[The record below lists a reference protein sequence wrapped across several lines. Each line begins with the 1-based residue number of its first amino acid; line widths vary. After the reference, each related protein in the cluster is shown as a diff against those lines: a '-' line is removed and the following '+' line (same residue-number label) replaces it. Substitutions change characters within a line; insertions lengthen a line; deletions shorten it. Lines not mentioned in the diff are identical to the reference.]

1 MALETGEFQ
10 RVADMVA
17 ERASELLCTPVLV
30 TNEQQVIVA
39 SSDPGRLGHTFQ
51 ADDAIASERC
61 TRLSLHLGGHDG
73 EVVVTDP
80 GESEAISPRLTQALI
95 DLVVNQVA
103 VVDRLPDKY
112 QLKDKLIYDLLLDVG
127 DPAALLRE
135 AKVLAMDLAT
145 PRAVILI
152 DAADFILR
160 PGLVVRDEPDSG
172 ATRRRAQLVIGS
184 IASFFQLP
192 DDSICA
198 YLGDGEIGVLKASNS
213 SSLDPWVEI
222 SDGVGQPTAS
232 WSNLTA
238 LKRAADALLIRLRS
252 DTRATVNV
260 SIGRYHPGVRGL
272 AASYRDARAALSLGR
287 RLQDQDR
294 VYCLDSL
301 GIAAFVGVADEQTK
315 LDLAA
320 HLLSPLDHEP
330 ELIRTLD
337 VFFAEDCCPSTTAGN
352 LGIHRNTLN
361 YRLDKVRSLTGLDP
375 RRFDQAVQ
383 IRLALLLRSLR

>member
-1 MALETGEFQ
+1 MTLEASEFQ
-10 RVADMVA
+10 RIAARVA

-30 TNEQQVIVA
+30 TNEQQVVVA
-39 SSDPGRLGHTFQ
+39 SSDPARLGHAFA
-51 ADDAIASERC
+51 ADDAITCEPC
-61 TRLSLHLGGHDG
+61 TRLSLHLDGHDG
-73 EVVVTDP
+73 EVVVTEP
-80 GESEAISPRLTQALI
+80 GEHEATSPRLTQALI
-95 DLVVNQVA
+95 DLVVNQVT

-112 QLKDKLIYDLLLDVG
+112 QLKDKLIYDLLHGVG

-135 AKVLAMDLAT
+135 AKVLAMDLTT

-152 DAADFILR
+152 DAAEFILR
-160 PGLVVRDEPDSG
+160 PGPVVRDEPDSG
-172 ATRRRAQLVIGS
+172 APRRRAQLIIGS
-184 IASFFQLP
+184 TASFFQLP

-213 SSLDPWVEI
+213 SSLDPWVDVT
-222 SDGVGQPTAS
+222 DGVGQPSAS

-238 LKRAADALLIRLRS
+238 LKRAAEALLVRLRG
-252 DTRATVNV
+252 DTRSTINIGV
-260 SIGRYHPGVRGL
+260 GRYHPGVRGL
-272 AASYRDARAALSLGR
+272 AASYQDARAALSLGR
-287 RLQDQDR
+287 RVQGQDG
-294 VYCLDSL
+294 VHCLDSL

-352 LGIHRNTLN
+352 LGIHRNTLS

-383 IRLALLLRSLR
+383 VRLALLLRSLR

>member
-1 MALETGEFQ
+1 MTVSEFQ
-10 RVADMVA
+10 RVANRVT
-17 ERASELLCTPVLV
+17 ERASALLCTPVLV
-30 TNEQQVIVA
+30 SNEQQVIVA
-39 SSDPGRLGHTFQ
+39 SSDPARLGRTLN
-51 ADDAIASERC
+51 ADGSVACEHC
-61 TRLSLHLGGHDG
+61 TRLSLHLDGQDG
-73 EVVVTDP
+73 EVIVTEP
-80 GESEAISPRLTQALI
+80 GEHEAISPRLIQALI

-103 VVDRLPDKY
+103 VVDRLPHQY
-112 QLKDKLIYDLLLDVG
+112 QLKDKLIYDLLHGVG

-160 PGLVVRDEPDSG
+160 PRPVIRDEPEG
-172 ATRRRAQLVIGS
+172 EETRRRAQLVISS
-184 IASFFQLP
+184 IAAFFKLP

-213 SSLDPWVEI
+213 RNLDPWVEVT
-222 SDGVGQPTAS
+222 DDAGQPTAS
-232 WSNLTA
+232 WANLTA
-238 LKRAADALLIRLRS
+238 LKRAADALLIRLQS

-260 SIGRYHPGVRGL
+260 GIGRYHPGVRGL
-272 AASYRDARAALSLGR
+272 AASYQDARAALTLGR
-287 RLQDQDR
+287 RLQGQDR
-294 VYCLDSL
+294 AHCLDSL

-330 ELIRTLD
+330 ELIRTLEI
-337 VFFAEDCCPSTTAGN
+337 FFAKDCCPSATAGT

-375 RRFDQAVQ
+375 RQFDQAVQ
-383 IRLALLLRSLR
+383 IRLALLLRALH